1 LEINYSETTE
11 KYYVDLLDENY
22 RESVVGLEEI
32 I

>member
-1 LEINYSETTE
+1 MSQWIITTE